1 MPSDKTH
8 SLNEVFSIDA
18 NLTGKETMFE
28 KEHIFLFILLI
39 VYPGF
44 DIENMIIPRVGVKK
58 LCQIDITIIINETR
72 PTPFRCAINGNSLV
86 DYLNYF
92 PVFYIQVFRGLNH
105 CLHHFKTMFCFL

>member
-28 KEHIFLFILLI
+28 KEQILFILLI

-44 DIENMIIPRVGVKK
+44 HIENMIVTRVGV
-58 LCQIDITIIINETR
+58 
-72 PTPFRCAINGNSLV
+72 
-86 DYLNYF
+86 
-92 PVFYIQVFRGLNH
+92 
-105 CLHHFKTMFCFL
+105 